1 MWHKRLAGVQ
11 DTCRM
16 KKKREQYSELLF
28 LPFLIALT
36 FALYA
41 GALRVFFSLD
51 DLQFLSRAAGLEH
64 AGGLRRVIS
73 TQWFF
78 DASWRLFGT
87 RSWAYHLVVLLL
99 HAANASILYLL
110 ARRLG
115 LKKTAAYSASI
126 LFTAAYVAFLPLHWI
141 SGIQEVSVTFF
152 ALISAYFFLGR
163 TAAAAGLSLAAAC
176 LSILCKET
184 SIFLLPALA
193 LVLPASAKRRWLLGS
208 AGLLFGVTILILSGN
223 AAPRPAGDPYE
234 GAFGA
239 NIIWNL
245 LTYTA
250 WLFRFWDYFPDKSPR
265 YDAALAAWGF
275 VVPALVCLAAWRAPK
290 ARRPIARVITVFILL
305 VAPVLPLVR
314 HSYLYY
320 LYLPLIPFWCLAG
333 VCVGNISRRRVST
346 LILVG
351 FIVLSYVNGIR
362 HRRAEIMAGVPEDP
376 ILRYAAVARNAVDSF
391 RAEGE
396 VAQGDYLILKPLS
409 ATTIDLDKGPRGVGA
424 GERERFT
431 LVQQALLGGRA
442 LRLFYPAMQRIYF
455 EERSSPVPGWQNM
468 HLYLTYGPGMMKSL
482 GYGEAGRMY
491 FITKCIEK
499 GMDEQAKR
507 ELVIMLE
514 LHPDDPALIGML
526 AETARKQGDTETLR
540 AAVERLQRI
549 AAAGDPSGAAHAA
562 LARLAPTR

>member
-1 MWHKRLAGVQ
+1 
-11 DTCRM
+11 M
-16 KKKREQYSELLF
+16 KNKRERYPELLF
-28 LPFLIALT
+28 LPFLLALT
-36 FALYA
+36 FVLYA
-41 GALRVFFSLD
+41 GAFRVFFSLD

-78 DASWRLFGT
+78 DASWRLFGV
-87 RSWAYHLVVLLL
+87 RAWAYHLIVLLL
-99 HAANASILYLL
+99 HAANASIVYLL

-115 LKKTAAYSASI
+115 LKKAAAYSASI
-126 LFTAAYVAFLPLHWI
+126 LFAAAYVAFLPLHWI

-184 SIFLLPALA
+184 SLFLLPALA
-193 LVLPASAKRRWLLGS
+193 LVLPASARRKWILGS
-208 AGLLFGVTILILSGN
+208 AGLLFGATILVLSGSL
-223 AAPRPAGDPYE
+223 APRPAGNPYE
-234 GAFGA
+234 SAFGA
-239 NIIWNL
+239 NILWNL

-250 WLFRFWDYFPDKSPR
+250 WLFRFWDYFPDRSPR
-265 YDAALAAWGF
+265 YDAALAGWGL
-275 VVPALVCLAAWRAPK
+275 VVPALVCLAAWRAPRARK
-290 ARRPIARVITVFILL
+290 AIGAAIVVFILL

-320 LYLPLIPFWCLAG
+320 LYLPLIPFWLLAG
-333 VCVGNISRRRVST
+333 AYVGNLSRRRVST
-346 LILVG
+346 LILAA
-351 FIVLSYVNGIR
+351 FVLLSFVNGTR
-362 HRRAEIMAGVPEDP
+362 HRRARIMEGVPEDP

-391 RAEGE
+391 RTEGE
-396 VAQGDYLILKPLS
+396 IARGDYLILKPLS
-409 ATTIDLDKGPRGVGA
+409 ATTIDLDRGPRGA
-424 GERERFT
+424 RASERERFT
-431 LVQQALLGGRA
+431 LVEAALLGGKA
-442 LRLFYPAMQRIYF
+442 LRLFFPAMQRICF
-455 EERSSPVPGWQNM
+455 EDRSGPVPGWQNM

-482 GYGEAGRMY
+482 GYGETGRM
-491 FITKCIEK
+491 FFTTKCIEK

-526 AETARKQGDTETLR
+526 GETARRLGDAETLQ
-540 AAVERLQRI
+540 AAVERLRKI
-549 AAAGDPSGAAHAA
+549 AVAEGPSGAARAE

>member
-1 MWHKRLAGVQ
+1 
-11 DTCRM
+11 M
-16 KKKREQYSELLF
+16 KKERERYSELLF
-28 LPFLIALT
+28 LPFLLVLT

-64 AGGLRRVIS
+64 ADGLRRVIS

-78 DASWRLFGT
+78 DASWRLFGI
-87 RSWAYHLVVLLL
+87 RSWVYHLVVLLL

-141 SGIQEVSVTFF
+141 SGIQEVSVAFF

-184 SIFLLPALA
+184 SLFLLPALA
-193 LVLPASAKRRWLLGS
+193 LVLPASAKRRWILGS
-208 AGLLFGVTILILSGN
+208 AGLLFGVTILILSGTV
-223 AAPRPAGDPYE
+223 APRPAGDPYE
-234 GAFGA
+234 SSFGA
-239 NIIWNL
+239 NILWNL

-250 WLFRFWDYFPDKSPR
+250 WLLRFWDYFPDKTPR
-265 YDAALAAWGF
+265 YDAALAGWGL

-290 ARRPIARVITVFILL
+290 ARRAIAAAIAVFILL

-320 LYLPLIPFWCLAG
+320 LYLPLIPFWLLAG
-333 VCVGNISRRRVST
+333 VYVGNISRRRVST
-346 LILVG
+346 LILAA
-351 FIVLSYVNGIR
+351 FVLLSCVNGIR
-362 HRRAEIMAGVPEDP
+362 HRRAEIMEGVPEDP

-409 ATTIDLDKGPRGVGA
+409 ATTIDLDRGHRGA
-424 GERERFT
+424 GANERERFT
-431 LVQQALLGGRA
+431 LVEQALLGGKA
-442 LRLFYPAMQRIYF
+442 LRLFFPAMHRISF
-455 EERSSPVPGWQNM
+455 EDRSDPVPGWQNM
-468 HLYLTYGPGMMKSL
+468 HLYLTYGAGMMKSL
-482 GYGEAGRMY
+482 GYGEAGRMF

-526 AETARKQGDTETLR
+526 GETARKQGDTETLQ
-540 AAVERLQRI
+540 AAIERLRKI
-549 AAAGDPSGAAHAA
+549 AATEDPSGAAHAA
-562 LARLAPTR
+562 LASLASTR